1 MHEKYAVHI
10 YMYAF
15 GLYVQPVSE
24 KTNKQ
29 YGNSGYLL
37 GATWVTW
44 WRGGRE
50 MHHLLC
56 TLFGVVWFCYNNE
69 YLRGA
74 RRTSEQERKR
84 QMAEDME
91 RTENKYWHSKR
102 DVPE

>member
-44 WRGGRE
+44 
-50 MHHLLC
+50 
-56 TLFGVVWFCYNNE
+56 
-69 YLRGA
+69 
-74 RRTSEQERKR
+74 
-84 QMAEDME
+84 
-91 RTENKYWHSKR
+91 
-102 DVPE
+102 